1 MYTPKGKTE
10 LTEVTIM
17 TREEKSIA
25 IIEGQNRN
33 IQSFIE
39 ALEEGLLTDE
49 RYKELVRA
57 ELSRTREMLAE
68 LN

>member
-1 MYTPKGKTE
+1 
-10 LTEVTIM
+10 M